1 MSFTRAEVSEM
12 RLAAVAAIAVAV
24 GTSAQAAQRP
34 DGRVTVYF
42 RDNPSVPDP
51 VSSIA
56 RALASDMFAGIG
68 VRIDWL
74 SGQPAASSATA
85 GAIAI
90 ELVTETP
97 GPFLPGALAYAKPY
111 EGVHIRVFYDRI
123 KYKPAPAELLAH
135 VMVHEI
141 THVLQG
147 ISRHSD
153 SGIMKANWGGDDFQ
167 RMRYKPLSFTEE
179 DVVLTHRGL
188 EARK

>member
-1 MSFTRAEVSEM
+1 M
-12 RLAAVAAIAVAV
+12 RLRAVVAIAVAV
-24 GTSAQAAQRP
+24 GTSAHAAQRP
-34 DGRVTVYF
+34 DGHVMVYF

-51 VSSIA
+51 VRSIA
-56 RALASDMFAGIG
+56 KALASDMFAGIG
-68 VRIDWL
+68 VRIDWR
-74 SGQPAASSATA
+74 SGQPTASSPH

-97 GPFLPGALAYAKPY
+97 GTFLPGALAYAQPY
-111 EGVHIRVFYDRI
+111 EGVHIQVFYDRI

-153 SGIMKANWGGDDFQ
+153 SGVMKANWSGDDFQ
-167 RMRYKPLSFTEE
+167 RMRYKALPFAEE
-179 DVVLTHRGL
+179 DAVLTHRGL
-188 EARK
+188 KARNF

>member
-1 MSFTRAEVSEM
+1 M
-12 RLAAVAAIAVAV
+12 RLAGVAVIAVAI

-51 VSSIA
+51 VKSIA
-56 RALASDMFAGIG
+56 KVLASEMFAGIG
-68 VRIDWL
+68 VRIDWR
-74 SGQPAASSATA
+74 SGQPAASSPH

-97 GPFLPGALAYAKPY
+97 GTFLPGALAYAQPY
-111 EGVHIRVFYDRI
+111 EGIHIQVFYDRI

-135 VMVHEI
+135 VLVHEI

-167 RMRYKPLSFTEE
+167 RMRYKPLSFAEE